1 VGGEEAIPAMILA
14 ASTVAIVAIAAVVTV
29 ALLTLVTRSGLAI
42 LQAGRRR
49 LSLRPLFSCHGS
61 GILAAVRLGV
71 VLMLLSFV
79 LVAPAA
85 GHERG
90 ASWPAAK
97 TMRVVDGKRVRVGAS
112 VVRVDVETTL
122 CSGEGRGTRRGGV
135 RVWRHFRCTFTTFTA
150 LGPGRD
156 VEFRVHP
163 LDARRVAITDAR
175 WVVG

>member
-1 VGGEEAIPAMILA
+1 
-14 ASTVAIVAIAAVVTV
+14 
-29 ALLTLVTRSGLAI
+29 
-42 LQAGRRR
+42 
-49 LSLRPLFSCHGS
+49 
-61 GILAAVRLGV
+61 VRLGV

-85 GHERG
+85 GHQRG
-90 ASWPAAK
+90 VSWPTAK
-97 TMRVVDGKRVRVGAS
+97 TMRIVDEKRVHIGTR

-122 CSGEGRGTRRGGV
+122 CSGEGQATRRGGV